1 MRQLLCLSLLF
12 FACAAP
18 ALSQETSDREQ
29 RGFKGLVKTV
39 RTKSEGLAQAMSA
52 PGKVVPEIN
61 QETTFDRDGRKV
73 EEARYE
79 PDGKLYRRS
88 VFTYDDGVKTEE
100 SYKPDGTLRH
110 RIITKKEFDKARGT
124 SRTMVTGEMIGDGKF
139 YSEMVNK
146 YDSQGRLVEGSSFDR
161 EGKLQGRSVWRYGA
175 GGGIEEFVYY
185 DGAGAVRRRTVWI
198 PEGARTFVYG
208 DDGALV
214 STETQRR
221 QVCEESDQ
229 YGNCKRATTA
239 QSINRGGK
247 VEEFT
252 VVTTYTF
259 TYH

>member
-1 MRQLLCLSLLF
+1 MRQLLFLSLLF

-18 ALSQETSDREQ
+18 ALSQEPSDRDQ
-29 RGFKGLVKTV
+29 RGFKGPVKTV
-39 RTKSEGLAQAMSA
+39 RTKSEGLARAMSA

-88 VFTYDDGVKTEE
+88 VFTYDGGVKTEE
-100 SYKPDGTLRH
+100 SYKPDGTLQR
-110 RIITKKEFDKARGT
+110 RTITRKEFDKARGT
-124 SRTMVTGEMIGDGKF
+124 SRTTVTGELIGHGEF
-139 YSEMVNK
+139 YSVMADR
-146 YDSQGRLVEGSSFDR
+146 YDSQGRLVEGSSYDR
-161 EGKLQGRSVWRYGA
+161 DGKLQSRSVWRYGA
-175 GGGIEEFVYY
+175 GGGIEEFVHY
-185 DGAGAVRRRTVWI
+185 DGAGSARRRTVWI
-198 PEGARTFVYG
+198 PEGSRTFVYG

-214 STETQRR
+214 STETQRQ
-221 QVCEESDQ
+221 QVCQESDQ
-229 YGNCKRATTA
+229 YGNCKRATTV

-252 VVTTYTF
+252 IVTTYTF